1 MSGFDVPDIDMSQQ
15 VDRSEPET
23 SEAAST
29 GSSETTHTA
38 PVTSAIDNDGAGP
51 G

>member
-1 MSGFDVPDIDMSQQ
+1 VSGFDVPNIDMSQQ

-29 GSSETTHTA
+29 VSSETTHTA
-38 PVTSAIDNDGAGP
+38 PITSTIDNDGAGP